1 MKEKIMTFLKGK
13 LQGTSESY
21 LNAVSE
27 HYSKSITEESQ
38 IEATLNDGVIGLLKL
53 NAEVLQKEGDRR
65 ATEATKTAVKNAFE
79 KLGLDENGNKKETNS
94 PNPTNPPQNPD
105 DTTKKMEEFFNSK
118 ITPLQ
123 QELAAFK
130 KKEIQQTLQTKVI
143 AKLKE
148 KGVSEKYYNGRITDL
163 ENEEAIDAL
172 VTQIETGWKDLVQEY
187 AEAGVHLI
195 KPASSGSGIKEGEA
209 LGKEIA
215 AQRNSDTGEGKKI

>member
-27 HYSKSITEESQ
+27 HYAKSITEESQ

-79 KLGLDENGNKKETNS
+79 KLGLDENGNKKESNSTNS
-94 PNPTNPPQNPD
+94 TQTTD
-105 DTTKKMEEFFNSK
+105 DTTAKMEEFFNSK

-130 KKEIQQTLQTKVI
+130 KKELQQTLQTKVI

-195 KPASSGSGIKEGEA
+195 KPATSGSGIKEGEA

>member
-1 MKEKIMTFLKGK
+1 
-13 LQGTSESY
+13 
-21 LNAVSE
+21 
-27 HYSKSITEESQ
+27 
-38 IEATLNDGVIGLLKL
+38 
-53 NAEVLQKEGDRR
+53 
-65 ATEATKTAVKNAFE
+65 
-79 KLGLDENGNKKETNS
+79 
-94 PNPTNPPQNPD
+94 
-105 DTTKKMEEFFNSK
+105 MEEFFNSK

-130 KKEIQQTLQTKVI
+130 KKELQQTLQTKVI

-195 KPASSGSGIKEGEA
+195 KPATSGSGIKEGEA

>member
-27 HYSKSITEESQ
+27 HYAKSITEESQ

-79 KLGLDENGNKKETNS
+79 KLGLDENGNKKETN
-94 PNPTNPPQNPD
+94 PD
-105 DTTKKMEEFFNSK
+105 DTTQKMEEFFNSK

-130 KKEIQQTLQTKVI
+130 KKELQQTLQTKVI

-187 AEAGVHLI
+187 AEAGVHLV

>member
-27 HYSKSITEESQ
+27 HYAKSITEETQ
-38 IEATLNDGVIGLLKL
+38 IETTLNDGVISLLKL

-79 KLGLDENGNKKETNS
+79 KLGLDENGNKKETQ
-94 PNPTNPPQNPD
+94 PPATPPPAD
-105 DTTKKMEEFFNSK
+105 EVTAKMEEFFNSRV
-118 ITPLQ
+118 TPLQ

-130 KKEIQQTLQTKVI
+130 KKELQQTLQAKAI

-148 KGVSEKYYNGRITDL
+148 KGVSEKYYNGRMTDL
-163 ENEEAIDAL
+163 ENEEGIDTL
-172 VTQIETGWKDLVQEY
+172 VTNIETGWKELVQEY

-195 KPASSGSGIKEGEA
+195 KPATSGSGVKEGEA